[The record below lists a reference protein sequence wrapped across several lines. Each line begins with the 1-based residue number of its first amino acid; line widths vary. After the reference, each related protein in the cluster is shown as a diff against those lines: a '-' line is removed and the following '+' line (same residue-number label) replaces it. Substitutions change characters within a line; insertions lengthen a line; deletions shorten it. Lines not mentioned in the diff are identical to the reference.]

1 MTAAP
6 VRPRSRRAGR
16 TLLVASVLVAACS
29 VFTSS
34 DDDVPTQ
41 LSVGSWGGQ
50 GAGAIVSDTG
60 VHVHVGCTL
69 GDFPRPAALDS
80 TGRFDVAGSYVL
92 RAFPV
97 QHGPSLPARLTGV
110 VRGGRLTFSVAIDD
124 TVEKKLVALGPL
136 SVTLGQEPRLGPC
149 PICRKPGERAKM

>member
-1 MTAAP
+1 MPQFCVT
-6 VRPRSRRAGR
+6 PRSRLPAWGM
-16 TLLVASVLVAACS
+16 LAVALAAACS

-34 DDDVPTQ
+34 PDAVPTQ
-41 LSVGSWGGQ
+41 LSVGGWGGL

-60 VHVHVGCTL
+60 IHIHVGCTL
-69 GDFPRPAALDS
+69 GDFPRPAVLDS
-80 TGRFDVAGSYVL
+80 TGRFSVEGSYVL
-92 RAFPV
+92 RAYPV
-97 QHGPSLPARLTGV
+97 QVGPELPARLSGV
-110 VRGGRLTFSVAIDD
+110 VRGSRLTFSVAVED